1 MRAISRRINLASL
14 LSFRCGEPPLSL
26 AKHVGMMIALA
37 LGEGSIGSQHE
48 TEAAGARRHPRKFA
62 GFLTL
67 KEKWKWKS

>member
-37 LGEGSIGSQHE
+37 LGEGSIGSHHE